1 MPGYEY
7 RDTSTD
13 DVEPDLLLLESPLEA
28 LELQITSADL
38 HLKITSDNEAALL
51 LDLIFELRLG
61 LGVEL
66 CGLYRQLPCGLFQL
80 ITVFTPCLCTS
91 NLTNLSL
98 GSCLS

>member
-1 MPGYEY
+1 
-7 RDTSTD
+7 
-13 DVEPDLLLLESPLEA
+13 
-28 LELQITSADL
+28 
-38 HLKITSDNEAALL
+38 